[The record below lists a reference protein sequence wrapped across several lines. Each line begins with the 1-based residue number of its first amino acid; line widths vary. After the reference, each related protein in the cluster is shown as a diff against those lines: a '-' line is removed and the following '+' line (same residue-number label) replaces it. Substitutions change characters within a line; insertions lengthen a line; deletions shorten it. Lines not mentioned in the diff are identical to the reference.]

1 MDGSDSDHV
10 KSIMDERPTP
20 FLSRHAHLRPDDG
33 TCVMEWVS
41 HLANEP
47 FTDSPRSTHPLLA
60 EIARTVNDVL
70 DDEPRQALAGRARR
84 LLGTASRDPA
94 VSHAI
99 MDSSVRVALAAGITS
114 SRVKRAASRAWS
126 SPPADAS
133 DPAWQDVMVDVFYQR
148 GPARHLLHHIAA
160 RIGTLPP
167 DRRDRALLALL
178 DNAIEA
184 VTPRFKKDT
193 PRSKVELQP
202 QPPRQREEAT
212 EAFASR

>member
-70 DDEPRQALAGRARR
+70 DDEPRQALAGRAHR

-99 MDSSVRVALAAGITS
+99 MDSSVRVALDAGITS
-114 SRVKRAASRAWS
+114 SRVKRAASRRWS
-126 SPPADAS
+126 SPPVEAC
-133 DPAWQDVMVDVFYQR
+133 DPRWQDVMVDVFYQR

-167 DRRDRALLALL
+167 DRRDTALVALL

-184 VTPRFKKDT
+184 VTPRSIDDKAR
-193 PRSKVELQP
+193 PSAVSQP
-202 QPPRQREEAT
+202 QAPRQRGETTSAY
-212 EAFASR
+212 AAR